1 MFAGREIHCETEQ
14 LMDNGNDPTARR
26 RLDREAMNERDA
38 EVWRLERQGW
48 SVRSIARE
56 LGMPASSVQRCL
68 AKAQKLAD
76 AMATGEPGDVLAA
89 AAATVPAR

>member
-1 MFAGREIHCETEQ
+1 
-14 LMDNGNDPTARR
+14 MDNGNDPTARR